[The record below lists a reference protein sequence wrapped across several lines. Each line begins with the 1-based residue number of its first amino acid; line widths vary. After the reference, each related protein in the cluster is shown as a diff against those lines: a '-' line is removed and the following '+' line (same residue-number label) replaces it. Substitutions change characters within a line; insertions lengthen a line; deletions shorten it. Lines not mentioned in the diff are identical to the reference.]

1 MLKMYLLALVVLLP
15 SLASAQ
21 TTGASSI
28 DPGSASTNPAVEHI
42 DSVVTTFKQGK
53 WQQVVAMFDSIVS
66 NNYFTNNQ
74 LYYAVSKSL
83 ESLSRET
90 AEPTKKD
97 SLMEASKM
105 VYEAS
110 LGEWGEQVME
120 GGVDLKVYSI
130 VDKNPEPIGGMKNY
144 TAYLEQNMNYPPDAL
159 LQKKEGKVFLQ
170 FVVNKDGTVDAVKV
184 QRGLCKACND
194 EAIRLVKEGPKWIPG
209 KQNGQPVF
217 VRMVLPVSFNIRDYY
232 RALKV
237 KNTN

>member
-1 MLKMYLLALVVLLP
+1 MLKMTVSLFLFSIPLAVFGQMNRSLP
-15 SLASAQ
+15 TTAGNGSEQPAQ
-21 TTGASSI
+21 
-28 DPGSASTNPAVEHI
+28 HI

-74 LYYAVSKSL
+74 LYYAVAKSL
-83 ESLSRET
+83 ESLSRE
-90 AEPTKKD
+90 APEKNKKD
-97 SLMEASKM
+97 SLMEASRK

-130 VDKNPEPIGGMKNY
+130 VDKNPEPVGGMKQYN
-144 TAYLEQNMNYPPDAL
+144 TYLEQRMNYPPDAL
-159 LQKKEGKVFLQ
+159 AQKKEGKVYLQ

-184 QRGLCKACND
+184 QRGLCKSCNE
-194 EAIRLVKEGPKWIPG
+194 EAIRLIKEGPKWTPG
-209 KQNGQPVF
+209 RQNGQPVF
-217 VRMVLPVSFNIRDYY
+217 VRMVMPVTFNIKDYY

>member
-1 MLKMYLLALVVLLP
+1 MLKVLYFLAITAIPLF
-15 SLASAQ
+15 ASAQ
-21 TTGASSI
+21 KPGNPYPDDPKNPSLTG
-28 DPGSASTNPAVEHI
+28 GHI
-42 DSVVTTFKQGK
+42 DSAVTSFKQGK

-90 AEPTKKD
+90 PEPTKKD
-97 SLMEASKM
+97 SLMQASKK

-120 GGVDLKVYSI
+120 SGVDLKVYSI
-130 VDKNPEPIGGMKNY
+130 ADKNPEPVGGMKNY
-144 TAYLEQNMNYPPDAL
+144 TTYLEQNMNYPPDAL
-159 LQKKEGKVFLQ
+159 QQKKEGKVFLQ
-170 FVVNKDGTVDAVKV
+170 FVVNKDGSVDGIKV
-184 QRGLCKACND
+184 QRGLCKTCNE
-194 EAIRLVKEGPKWIPG
+194 EAIRLIKEGPKWTPG